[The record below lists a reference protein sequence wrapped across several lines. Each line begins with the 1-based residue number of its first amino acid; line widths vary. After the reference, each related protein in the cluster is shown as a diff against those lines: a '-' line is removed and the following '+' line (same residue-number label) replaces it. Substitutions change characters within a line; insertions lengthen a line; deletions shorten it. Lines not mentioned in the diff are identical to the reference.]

1 MKREIREEA
10 DGSITLS
17 VNFKLEGSMLEME
30 EHIQQMVN
38 EMGLKA
44 TLKALEKFDA
54 DGTPII
60 VGGKALTSKGKVKK
74 KSTPLT
80 DAEK

>member
-1 MKREIREEA
+1 MKREIREES

-30 EHIQQMVN
+30 DHIQQMVN

-44 TLKALEKFDA
+44 TLAALEKFDT

-60 VGGKALTSKGKVKK
+60 VGGKTLTSKGKIKK
-74 KSTPLT
+74 KSTRPT

>member
-10 DGSITLS
+10 DGSMTMS

-30 EHIQQMVN
+30 EHIQKMVN

-54 DGTPII
+54 DGTPI
-60 VGGKALTSKGKVKK
+60 VLGGKILTSKGKAKK
-74 KSTPLT
+74 KSIPPT
-80 DAEK
+80 DVEK

>member
-44 TLKALEKFDA
+44 TLKALEKFDT
-54 DGTPII
+54 DGTPIT
-60 VGGKALTSKGKVKK
+60 VGGKTFTSKGKAKK
-74 KSTPLT
+74 KSIPPT
-80 DAEK
+80 DVEK